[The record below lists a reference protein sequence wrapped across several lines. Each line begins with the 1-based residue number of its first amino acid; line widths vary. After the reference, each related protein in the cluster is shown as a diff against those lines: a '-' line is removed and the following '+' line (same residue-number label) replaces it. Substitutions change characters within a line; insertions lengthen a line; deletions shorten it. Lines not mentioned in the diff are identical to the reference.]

1 MQHLDQTNHLLVAQ
15 LTRYEVYFY
24 FTHFHCAKFSNF
36 IIPIHLINKIHQTR
50 NSSLFLFILNVFQ
63 LRHHKIAQ
71 RTNRKLKSTILS
83 KKKNTTS
90 HKKHSDNSNQA
101 KERNKK
107 HDQDLDRTRKA
118 NKSKTSYSDEIG
130 REKEKLLKPLST
142 R

>member
-1 MQHLDQTNHLLVAQ
+1 MYSIGFTNCNPRKSKTHSANCHQNWYALPKFDRSFIFLSCQESMQHLDQTKHLLVAQ

-36 IIPIHLINKIHQTR
+36 IILIHLINKIHQTR

-83 KKKNTTS
+83 KKKNTT
-90 HKKHSDNSNQA
+90 
-101 KERNKK
+101 
-107 HDQDLDRTRKA
+107 
-118 NKSKTSYSDEIG
+118 
-130 REKEKLLKPLST
+130 
-142 R
+142 